1 MRCSVMIG
9 AEVESD
15 FFWGVKCKGYLI
27 VTNSC
32 NNRGAGCQDG
42 VDRFLITNV
51 VTLLAV
57 IITVVGGFLTFN
69 HQWELNRRDRLVS
82 EAHKVADDLTVL
94 LFDGYK
100 HLDKFNS
107 AVAYSS
113 DWREFVSGPYA
124 EYLTYKEGW
133 RRDMIIMHYKVER
146 YFGEDIAD
154 QLVNTEKLISGQDYQ
169 DLSSPSP
176 CATPKGT
183 EHSMMVL
190 AEAIECDVRYSAV
203 IKTMIYKDSEDWVGA
218 ASDNRKNTSRNFDN
232 LKIYDRN
239 IVSYIRAINSRLT
252 SLGEVSVKV
261 AHD

>member
-1 MRCSVMIG
+1 MDNRYKDRD
-9 AEVESD
+9 AEYQS
-15 FFWGVKCKGYLI
+15 
-27 VTNSC
+27 
-32 NNRGAGCQDG
+32 G
-42 VDRFLITNV
+42 VDRFWVSNF

-57 IITVVGGFLTFN
+57 VITVFGGFLTFN
-69 HQWELNRRDRLVS
+69 HQWELNRRDRLIS

-100 HLDKFNS
+100 QIDKFNS
-107 AVAYSS
+107 AVHYST
-113 DWREFVSGPYA
+113 DWREFVSGPYT
-124 EYLTYKEGW
+124 EYLTFKKGW

-154 QLVNTEKLISGQDYQ
+154 QLVNTEKLISGQNYE

-176 CATPKGT
+176 CAMPPET

-190 AEAIECDVRYSAV
+190 AESLECDIRHSAV
-203 IKTMIYKDSEDWVGA
+203 IKTMIFKSSENLLENVN
-218 ASDNRKNTSRNFDN
+218 SNSKNASRNVQN
-232 LKIYDRN
+232 LRIYDRN

-261 AHD
+261 DRE